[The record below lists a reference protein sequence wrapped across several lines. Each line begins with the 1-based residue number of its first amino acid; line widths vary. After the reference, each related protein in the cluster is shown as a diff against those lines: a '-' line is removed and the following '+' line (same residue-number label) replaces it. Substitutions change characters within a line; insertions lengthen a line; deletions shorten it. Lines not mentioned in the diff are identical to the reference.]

1 MRDAFQRYQEIQVE
15 TANRGKLLIML
26 YQGCIKFLRLARK
39 SIDEKDLE
47 GANHYLIRSQNIVN
61 ELRSTL
67 DLEKG
72 GKIAENLDKLYD
84 FMLVQLIEANIKKD
98 GEMIQI
104 VEKLM
109 LDLLDAWQE
118 IIEGQETEY
127 RPVRANG

>member
-1 MRDAFQRYQEIQVE
+1 MRDAFQRYQQIQVE
-15 TANRGKLLIML
+15 TANKGKLLIML
-26 YQGCIKFLRLARK
+26 YQGCIKFLRLAKK
-39 SIDEKDLE
+39 SIDEKDPE

-109 LDLLDAWQE
+109 LDLLNAWQE